1 MSATLLIT
9 ISGRDNPGL
18 THAFAG
24 VLAEASATVLDIGQA
39 VIHDVLVLG
48 MMVSV
53 ETPHVSGVENAVRRK
68 ASEMGVE
75 ARTALLSETEQR
87 DWVTRQHHRRFVVTL
102 LAAQI
107 TAAQL
112 AAITDIF
119 VAQGMNIDLLDR
131 LSSRSAAV
139 DETVPRLC
147 IDFTL
152 SGDNVDSGT
161 LRRQLLT
168 LADQQNF
175 DVAVQE
181 DSIFR
186 GNRRLIVFDM
196 DSTLI
201 QMEVIDELARIA
213 GVGEKVSAITA
224 AAMRGEL
231 DFQASFRRRLALLRG
246 LSASTLAKVADTVPI
261 TPGAHRLLR
270 TLKLLGYKTAIL
282 SGGFTFVAQKLQKE
296 LGFDYVHTNE
306 LEIENGMLTGQPVG
320 SIVDGARKAQLLG
333 EIARREG
340 ISMQQTIAVGDGAN
354 DLPMLSI
361 AGLGVAFHAKP
372 LVREKAQHSISLMG
386 LDALLYLL
394 VLRDRHTDAEQVSTT
409 EDAEEH

>member
-48 MMVSV
+48 IMVSV
-53 ETPHVSGVENAVRRK
+53 ETLHVSAMENAVRRK
-68 ASEMGVE
+68 ASELGVE
-75 ARTALLSETEQR
+75 ARTSLLSETERR

-112 AAITDIF
+112 TAITDIF

-139 DETVPRLC
+139 DETDPRMC

-372 LVREKAQHSISLMG
+372 LVREKAQHSISRMG

-394 VLRDRHTDAEQVSTT
+394 GLRDRHTDAEQVSTT

>member
-9 ISGRDNPGL
+9 ISGRDNAGL

-24 VLAEASATVLDIGQA
+24 VLAEAGATVLDIGQA

-48 MMVSV
+48 IMVRLDSSQ
-53 ETPHVSGVENAVRRK
+53 VSAVENAVQRK
-68 ASEMGVE
+68 ASELRVE
-75 ARTALLSETEQR
+75 ARALVINEEEQR
-87 DWVTRQHHRRFVVTL
+87 EWVARQHHRRFVVTL
-102 LAAQI
+102 LAEQVSAV
-107 TAAQL
+107 QL
-112 AAITDIF
+112 AAVTDIF

-131 LSSRSAAV
+131 LSSRGAAV
-139 DETVPRLC
+139 DNTAPRMC

-152 SGDNVDSGT
+152 SGANVDAES

-186 GNRRLIVFDM
+186 GNRRLIAFDM

-246 LSASTLAKVADTVPI
+246 LSASALAEVAERVPV

-282 SGGFTFVAQKLQKE
+282 SGGFTFVAHRLQKE
-296 LGFDYVHTNE
+296 LGFDFVHANE
-306 LEIENGMLTGQPVG
+306 LEIENGALTGLPVG
-320 SIVDGARKAQLLG
+320 AIVDGARKAHFLE
-333 EIARREG
+333 EIAQREG

-372 LVREKAQHSISLMG
+372 LVREKAQHSISRMG

-394 VLRDRHTDAEQVSTT
+394 GLRDRHTGEAEIVQ
-409 EDAEEH
+409 